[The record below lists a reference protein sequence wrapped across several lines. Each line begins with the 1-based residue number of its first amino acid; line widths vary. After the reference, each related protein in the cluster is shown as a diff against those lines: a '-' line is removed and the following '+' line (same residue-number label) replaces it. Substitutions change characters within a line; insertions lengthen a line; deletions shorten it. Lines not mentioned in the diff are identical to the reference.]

1 MSSVSSEAK
10 GGRLESTATRRR
22 LAGKRCTR
30 RALAYGA
37 LTLLAV
43 VSLVPFLWGLSTS
56 LKSIDEIFLFPPKW
70 LPSDLRFDNYT
81 TLWRDFPM
89 NQWLLNSIKV
99 SFVGV
104 FGSLLFCSMSAYAF
118 ARLRFPGRDILFYLF
133 LSTMM
138 IPGAVTMIP
147 SFVLMRY
154 LGWIDTHYAL
164 IVPGLASAFG
174 TFLLRQF
181 FLTIPSE
188 LEDAARIDGARY
200 WQIYLRIIL
209 PLSGPAL
216 ATLGVFTF
224 MGVWNDFIW
233 PLIVINTPEL
243 MTLPV
248 GLGFVN
254 DVRNTDWARLMAGDM
269 IMLAPTVVLF
279 ICAQRYFVR
288 GITFTGM
295 KG

>member
-1 MSSVSSEAK
+1 MSSVSVGSQ
-10 GGRLESTATRRR
+10 GGRRESIAARRR
-22 LAGKRCTR
+22 LGRKRRTR

-70 LPSDLRFDNYT
+70 LPSELRFDNYT

-89 NQWLLNSIKV
+89 NMWLWNSIKV
-99 SFVGV
+99 SFFGV
-104 FGSLLFCSMSAYAF
+104 FGSLVFCSMSAYAF

-164 IVPGLASAFG
+164 IIPGLASAFG

-181 FLTIPSE
+181 FLTIPRE
-188 LEDAARIDGARY
+188 LEDAARIDGARH

-279 ICAQRYFVR
+279 ISAQRYFVR